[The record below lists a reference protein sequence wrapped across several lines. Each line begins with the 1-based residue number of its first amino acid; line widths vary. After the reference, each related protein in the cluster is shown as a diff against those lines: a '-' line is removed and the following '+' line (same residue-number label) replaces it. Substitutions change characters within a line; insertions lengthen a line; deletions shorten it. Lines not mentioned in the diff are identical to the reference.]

1 METESMTLDIRK
13 KREFAGQQQL
23 AQLERAL
30 AAYSEF
36 LRDFEI
42 MFNDDWDYTES
53 AIKDGWVGTGTFLD
67 TGMSEYDESD
77 NWACRGAL
85 LASYRKLKATLG
97 EPLPW
102 EDPRRPENYHL
113 RASNG
118 EIS

>member
-1 METESMTLDIRK
+1 METESMTPAAGSKRK
-13 KREFAGQQQL
+13 FAGKRQL
-23 AQLERAL
+23 EQLERAL
-30 AAYSEF
+30 AAYAVF

-67 TGMSEYDESD
+67 TGMSEYDEGD

-85 LASYRKLKATLG
+85 LASYRKLKAALG

-113 RASNG
+113 RVSNG